1 VSLGGDSEAS
11 LVVVPLQL
19 CPDIAFHLVL
29 LLLLLLLLLPLLLP
43 LLVVSGT
50 CSPQC

>member
-1 VSLGGDSEAS
+1 VFLGGDSEAS

-19 CPDIAFHLVL
+19 GPGIASHLVVQPHV
-29 LLLLLLLLLPLLLP
+29 LLLLLLLLLPLL
-43 LLVVSGT
+43 VVSGA